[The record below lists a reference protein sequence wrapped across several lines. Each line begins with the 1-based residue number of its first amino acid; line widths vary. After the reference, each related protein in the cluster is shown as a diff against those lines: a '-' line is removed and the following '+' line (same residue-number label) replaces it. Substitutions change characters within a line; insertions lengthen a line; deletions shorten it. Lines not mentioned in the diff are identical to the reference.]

1 MSQGRTA
8 RPSKTYPRAGD
19 IAPAET
25 QPKKRYGFNAP
36 PLDPQ
41 RKPFVRSRKA
51 MKRGKSTTAPTVE
64 EKRWMDEVVAYGCI
78 VCRLQYGCFREC
90 EVHHLLRGSIRMG
103 HLFTI
108 GLCAP
113 GHHRDALPGLGMVS
127 RHPTKSNFER
137 RYGTEMELL
146 ELTRKALKW
155 EKVSA

>member
-1 MSQGRTA
+1 MGDCSVSQGRTA

-19 IAPAET
+19 I
-25 QPKKRYGFNAP
+25 P
-36 PLDPQ
+36 PLNPARKAFKWPKQ
-41 RKPFVRSRKA
+41 RKRMRQ
-51 MKRGKSTTAPTVE
+51 GKSTATPAVE
-64 EKRWMDEVVAYGCI
+64 EKRWMEAVVAYGCI

-90 EVHHLLRGSIRMG
+90 EVHHLLRGGIRMG

-127 RHPTKSNFER
+127 RHPTKTSFER

-146 ELTRKALKW
+146 EQTQTALHW
-155 EKVSA
+155 VTA